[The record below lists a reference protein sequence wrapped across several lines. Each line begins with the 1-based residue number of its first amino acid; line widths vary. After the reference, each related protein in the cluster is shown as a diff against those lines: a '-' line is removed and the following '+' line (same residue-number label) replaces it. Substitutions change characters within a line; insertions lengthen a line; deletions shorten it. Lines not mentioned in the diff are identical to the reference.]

1 MDGESS
7 LYLRAG
13 VGEVVGLLELLDDES
28 GKMDVY
34 KLGKSMHHHLE
45 QLLEVL
51 ETARILGFVEYE
63 AGDVF
68 LTPKGKRFVES
79 SQEER
84 KRIIADTLRELPVFK
99 DFLSFLAASEDHVV
113 DIASLDQFI
122 VGNFPEE
129 ELRKLKHAFLNWARF
144 AELIWVDSDEQEI
157 HLEEPEEETQEGGE

>member
-7 LYLRAG
+7 SYLRAG
-13 VGEVVGLLELLDDES
+13 VGEVIGLLEILDDES

-34 KLGKSMHHHLE
+34 KLGKSLHHHLE

-51 ETARILGFVEYE
+51 ETAKILGFVEYE

-84 KRIIADTLRELPVFK
+84 KSIIANTLQELPVFK
-99 DFLSFLAASEDHVV
+99 DFLAFLAVSEDHTV
-113 DIASLDQFI
+113 DLASLDQFI
-122 VGNFPEE
+122 VGNFTEE
-129 ELRKLKHAFLNWARF
+129 EREKIKHAFLNWGRF

-157 HLEEPEEETQEGGE
+157 HLEEHEEEA